1 MSTRVIG
8 ATTGKQASRPLSL
21 IWAFPLVFF
30 LLFTLQACAPAR
42 APLPPSPPVPPPSP
56 PQVTLLPKPQEPPAE
71 PPAPE
76 PRIREETIKGRRPA
90 PQPKSKEVTPR
101 LPPRRELAPPP
112 AEDGSLI
119 AKITPKTPPRRAA
132 SLRLTEEGR
141 KLLEAG
147 DYAKAL
153 SRLEKTIAVDS
164 TNPYGHFYLAKV
176 HHHMGR
182 FQESLN
188 FLDVAES
195 LLGREPYWL
204 AEVFALKGEN
214 FRVLG
219 FSQRASSNYSEALRL
234 NPGNRVAADGLSR
247 VREGVETP
255 QR

>member
-8 ATTGKQASRPLSL
+8 ARTGKQVSL

-30 LLFTLQACAPAR
+30 LLFTPQACAPAR
-42 APLPPSPPVPPPSP
+42 APLPPSRPVPPPSP
-56 PQVTLLPKPQEPPAE
+56 PQVTLLPKPQEPPA
-71 PPAPE
+71 PE
-76 PRIREETIKGRRPA
+76 PRIREETIKERRPA
-90 PQPKSKEVTPR
+90 PQPRSREVTPR
-101 LPPRRELAPPP
+101 LPPRREPAPPP

-119 AKITPKTPPRRAA
+119 AKITPKTSPRRAA

-153 SRLEKTIAVDS
+153 SRFEKTIAVDS

-255 QR
+255 KR